1 MKNVKGFDDIM
12 TIMLPDMNDL
22 ENMKLPSI
30 ELYNNWMDYKERKI
44 YLNFEIG
51 PMLIDLA
58 TKYILRWNKEDEDYQ
73 VELKNRQPIDIY
85 IDSPGGS
92 LQHCLSFIDIL
103 KMSKTPIR
111 LICLSSALSAGALIF
126 MCKGENIT
134 RLIVPHGSVLIHQ
147 GSINAGDSQTH
158 AFLDVAESVKK
169 IEAKVKE
176 YVLAN
181 TTISKQLY
189 TRNLKK
195 EWWIDAEE
203 AIQLG
208 IADKIITDISEL
220 M

>member
-1 MKNVKGFDDIM
+1 MKNKRGFEDFM
-12 TIMLPDMNDL
+12 TIMLPDMEGL

-30 ELYNNWMDYKERKI
+30 ELYNDWLDFIERKI

-51 PMLIDLA
+51 PMLESLE
-58 TKYILRWNKEDEDYQ
+58 KYILRWNKEDEDDK
-73 VELKNRQPIDIY
+73 VEQENRQPINIY
-85 IDSPGGS
+85 INSPGGS
-92 LQHCLSFIDIL
+92 LQDCLTFIDIL

-111 LICLSSALSAGALIF
+111 LICRSSALSAGALIF

-134 RLIVPHGSVLIHQ
+134 RLILPHGTVLIHQ
-147 GSINAGDSQTH
+147 GSINAGDAQTH
-158 AFLDVAESVKK
+158 AFLDTADNVKK
-169 IEAKVKE
+169 TEAKVKE

-189 TRNLKK
+189 SRNLKK

-203 AIQLG
+203 AVQLG

>member
-1 MKNVKGFDDIM
+1 MKNIKGFDDIM
-12 TIMLPDMNDL
+12 TIMLPDMEDL

-30 ELYNNWMDYKERKI
+30 ELYNDWLDFQERKI
-44 YLNFEIG
+44 YLDFEIG
-51 PMLIDLA
+51 PMLVNL
-58 TKYILRWNKEDEDYQ
+58 KRYILRWNKEDEDCK
-73 VELKNRQPIDIY
+73 VEQEDRKPINIY

-92 LQHCLSFIDIL
+92 LQTCLTFIDIL
-103 KMSKTPIR
+103 KMSKTPIK

-134 RLIVPHGSVLIHQ
+134 RLILPHGTVLIHQ

-158 AFLDVAESVKK
+158 AFLDVADNVKK
-169 IEAKVKE
+169 TEAKVKE
-176 YVLAN
+176 YILSN

-189 TRNLKK
+189 SRNLKK